1 MGWPD
6 SGGKNEITIERR
18 PKSGRAASEG
28 RRSGQTDIPTKQLF
42 LFFCST
48 LVMLLTLH
56 TENLLLL
63 SLSPDVALAYMM

>member
-1 MGWPD
+1 MKLPIND
-6 SGGKNEITIERR
+6 VL
-18 PKSGRAASEG
+18 RAAG
-28 RRSGQTDIPTKQLF
+28 RLLNATPADAPTKQLF

-48 LVMLLTLH
+48 LVMLFTLH